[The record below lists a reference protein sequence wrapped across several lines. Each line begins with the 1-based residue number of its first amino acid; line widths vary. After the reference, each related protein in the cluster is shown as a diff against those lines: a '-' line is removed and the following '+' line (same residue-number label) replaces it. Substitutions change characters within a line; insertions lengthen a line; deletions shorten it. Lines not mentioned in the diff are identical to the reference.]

1 MNNLEEILKEKIITN
16 NSLGGGCI
24 ADSRKIKTE
33 SGKEYFVKSYSGNGN
48 NILRNEANGL
58 IELKKS
64 GAIRIPEVVHFDNE
78 ILILE
83 YIKTGSRKN
92 NFSES
97 FGQQFAEMHKT
108 TSEKFGFYEDNFIG
122 ATPQKN
128 LPEKENWTEF
138 YLQNRLIFQFR
149 LAERNGYVDSR
160 FRDLFNKFENIVPK
174 IIEGSEEKPT
184 LLHGD
189 LWSGNFMVDEFG
201 EPVLI
206 DPAVYYGH
214 READL
219 GMTRLFGGFD
229 SRFYSAYNEAHPLP
243 QGWEERIDLYKFY
256 HVINHLNLF
265 GAGYLSQTISI
276 IKSYLS

>member
-1 MNNLEEILKEKIITN
+1 MRNLEEILKEKIIAN

-33 SGKEYFVKSYSGNGN
+33 SGKEYFVKSYSGSGN
-48 NILRNEANGL
+48 NILQNEANGL
-58 IELKKS
+58 RELSKS
-64 GAIRIPEVVHFDNE
+64 GAIRIPEVIHLDSE
-78 ILILE
+78 ILVLD
-83 YIKTGSRKN
+83 YIKTGSRKS

-97 FGQQFAEMHKT
+97 FGQQFAEMHKVN
-108 TSEKFGFYEDNFIG
+108 SEMFGFYEDNFIG

-128 LPEKENWTEF
+128 LPQKENWIEF
-138 YLQNRLIFQFR
+138 YLENRLIFQFKF
-149 LAERNGYVDSR
+149 AERNGYVDSR
-160 FRDLFNKFENIVPK
+160 FRELFGKFEKIVPK
-174 IIEGSEEKPT
+174 LIEGSEEQPT

-189 LWSGNFMVDEFG
+189 LWSGNYMVDEFG

-229 SRFYSAYNEAHPLP
+229 PIFYSAYNEAYPLP
-243 QGWEERIDLYKFY
+243 DGWDERIELYKFY

-265 GAGYLSQTISI
+265 GTGYLSQTISI
-276 IKSYLS
+276 MKDYLR